1 MWFLVGWGHRCES
14 QLNRTGPFNVEDQCV
29 KPIGTQAFPFLL
41 PELPNALYSTLKNA
55 IRMSCGVARLEAPV
69 LTNDDVEKTDFP
81 FFDVRKAEVL
91 VFCCPKIGI
100 IVFCC
105 PEQGNFCST
114 IPVGQHRTPPNRIGF
129 LCAREYLLDRA
140 CQVRE

>member
-55 IRMSCGVARLEAPV
+55 VQMSCGVARLEAPV
-69 LTNDDVEKTDFP
+69 LSHDDFAKTDFP
-81 FFDVRKAEVL
+81 FFNTAGGL
-91 VFCCPKIGI
+91 VFLTFDSVLSLLRALYSLYG
-100 IVFCC
+100 
-105 PEQGNFCST
+105 QGT
-114 IPVGQHRTPPNRIGF
+114 ICLFAQGV
-129 LCAREYLLDRA
+129 CATN
-140 CQVRE
+140 